1 MNYEVD
7 SRKVR
12 PGQTFVALKGHT
24 VDGHDYIL
32 DAIKNGAS
40 KVVAEKNVQCSVP
53 LEIVENTEKYLKEV
67 LKKEYADK
75 INTLKII
82 GITGTN
88 GKTTTAYLTYQL
100 LNDLGEKTAYIGTIG
115 FKTPNEEIVTENTT
129 PDILTIY
136 TLLLRA
142 LEIGCNTVVME
153 ISSHAL
159 SYERIYGLHI
169 DIAAFTNLTEDHLDY
184 HKTMENYLNAKLKI
198 IDYMH
203 KDSKLIV
210 NSDDEASKA
219 FVNKFG
225 SGIKLG
231 YNNKKYD
238 YNIEKA
244 NITPAETNITFTYE
258 NKEYNVTTNLTSKF
272 NVYNYMTAL
281 AILHECG
288 FSLQEIIS
296 KTKDLHAPKGRCETH
311 KVNNGYAVIDYA
323 HTPDAVEKVITAYN
337 ELKKGKVITIVGCG
351 GDRDPI
357 KRPIMGNIATSL
369 SDYTILTSDN
379 PRTEDPAKIMED
391 ILKGVKSTNYEV
403 ELDRKTAIKK
413 GIEML
418 KPEDILLILGKGH
431 EDYQII
437 GHTKIH
443 LDDAEE
449 VENWKKE
456 HEVLP

>member
-53 LEIVENTEKYLKEV
+53 LEIVENTEEYLKEV

-100 LNDLGEKTAYIGTIG
+100 LNDLGVKAAYIGTIG

-136 TLLLRA
+136 TLLLHA
-142 LEIGCNTVVME
+142 LETSCNAVVME
-153 ISSHAL
+153 VSSHAL

-210 NSDDEASKA
+210 NSDDKASIS
-219 FVNKFG
+219 FVNRFG

-231 YNNKKYD
+231 YNNKDYD
-238 YNIEKA
+238 YNIIKT
-244 NITPAETNITFTYE
+244 NITPAETHITFTYE
-258 NKEYNVTTNLTSKF
+258 NKEYEVTTNLTSKF
-272 NVYNYMTAL
+272 NVYNYMTSL
-281 AILHECG
+281 AILHEYG

-337 ELKKGKVITIVGCG
+337 ELKKGRVITIVGCG

-357 KRPIMGNIATSL
+357 KRPIMGNIATTL

-391 ILKGVKSTNYEV
+391 ILKGVKSDNYEV

-449 VENWKKE
+449 VENWQKE

>member
-7 SRKVR
+7 SRKIR
-12 PGQTFVALKGHT
+12 PGQIFVALKGHT
-24 VDGHDYIL
+24 VDGHNFIN

-40 KVVAEKNVQCSVP
+40 KIIAEKNVQCSVP
-53 LEIVENTEKYLKEV
+53 LEVVENTENYLKEV

-100 LNDLGEKTAYIGTIG
+100 LNDFGEKTAYIGTIG

-129 PDILTIY
+129 PDIPTIY
-136 TLLLRA
+136 TLLLHA
-142 LEIGCNTVVME
+142 LEIECNAVVME

-198 IDYMH
+198 IDYMQ

-238 YNIEKA
+238 YNIEKT
-244 NITPAETNITFTYE
+244 NITPAETHITFTYE
-258 NKEYNVTTNLTSKF
+258 NKEYEVTTNLTSKF

-288 FSLQEIIS
+288 YSLQEIIS

-357 KRPIMGNIATSL
+357 KRPIMGNIATTL

-391 ILKGVKSTNYEV
+391 ILKGVKSDNYEV

>member
-7 SRKVR
+7 SRKIR
-12 PGQTFVALKGHT
+12 PGQIFVALKGHT
-24 VDGHDYIL
+24 VDGHNFIN

-40 KVVAEKNVQCSVP
+40 KIIAEKNVQCSVP
-53 LEIVENTEKYLKEV
+53 LEVVENTENYLKEV

-100 LNDLGEKTAYIGTIG
+100 LNDFGEKTAYLGTIG

-136 TLLLRA
+136 TLLLHA
-142 LEIGCNTVVME
+142 LEIGCNTEVME
-153 ISSHAL
+153 VSSHAL

-198 IDYMH
+198 IDYMQ

-244 NITPAETNITFTYE
+244 NITPAETHITFTYE
-258 NKEYNVTTNLTSKF
+258 NKEYEVTTNLTSKF

-288 FSLQEIIS
+288 YSLQEIIS

-391 ILKGVKSTNYEV
+391 ILKGVKSDNYEV

-449 VENWKKE
+449 VENWQKE
-456 HEVLP
+456 NEVLP